1 MNDETIKKEPEN
13 SFKKFIN
20 AIVVLM
26 LVILI
31 FISLVSFF
39 FNMERA
45 IADLFDPRYE
55 ALMQSLFSLFVI
67 GIGVLLVK
75 MFLSK

>member
-1 MNDETIKKEPEN
+1 MSDEQLKEGREN

-20 AIVVLM
+20 ASVVVM
-26 LVILI
+26 LVFLM
-31 FISLVSFF
+31 FIALLSFF

-45 IADLFDPRYE
+45 IADLFDPRYK
-55 ALMQSLFSLFVI
+55 ALMQALFSLFVL
-67 GIGVLLVK
+67 GFGAVLVK